1 MTTAHTPPTTPA
13 SPEDWPEP
21 TDEQIALIRRIV
33 APLVH
38 QARAERAEQQSAA

>member
-1 MTTAHTPPTTPA
+1 MTTAQTPPTPV

-21 TDEQIALIRRIV
+21 TEEQVALVRRV
-33 APLVH
+33 LAPLVH